1 MGMQSFMTTAEQK
14 SAHEHLPRDGRSPWL
29 TWVLALLTIP
39 AAAAVMFFATGA
51 VMSTSGCTGES
62 CRGPGESAYGVMFYG
77 APVVSV
83 LVLVVSAVVARRRL
97 GFLVPVAGLVLLGI
111 DAVAIAGAFG

>member
-1 MGMQSFMTTAEQK
+1 MQSFMTTAEQK